1 MSSAILWISIA
12 VVIGLMLWSWS
23 KRSERPS
30 SMINFNQPPIKPTQT
45 PSFDPA
51 MIKQFSPGF
60 DSNKLDQ
67 AQIQLLLSQGKKLEA
82 IKHVRL
88 QTKLGLKEAKD
99 FVEAIERGQSPISPV
114 VVEPQGLQLPED
126 LLREARIVAQQ
137 GNKIQAIKMVREA
150 TKLSLKEAKDLVE
163 SW

>member
-1 MSSAILWISIA
+1 MANEIWWISIA

-30 SMINFNQPPIKPTQT
+30 STINLKQPPIAPSQT
-45 PSFDPA
+45 PSFDPV
-51 MIKQFSPGF
+51 MIKRFSSGF
-60 DSNKLDQ
+60 DPNKLDQ
-67 AQIQLLLSQGKKLEA
+67 ARIHLLLSQGKKLEA
-82 IKHVRL
+82 IKQVRL
-88 QTKLGLKEAKD
+88 QTSLGLKEAKD
-99 FVEAIERGQSPISPV
+99 YVEAIERGQSPTSQV
-114 VVEPQGLQLPED
+114 MVEPSVPQQPED
-126 LLREARIVAQQ
+126 LLREARIIAQQ

>member
-12 VVIGLMLWSWS
+12 VVMGLMLWSWS

-30 SMINFNQPPIKPTQT
+30 SMINFNQPPINPAQ
-45 PSFDPA
+45 PSSFNA
-51 MIKQFSPGF
+51 A
-60 DSNKLDQ
+60 KLDQ

-82 IKHVRL
+82 IKQVRL
-88 QTKLGLKEAKD
+88 QTSLGLKEAKD
-99 FVEAIERGQSPISPV
+99 YVEAIERGLSPISPM
-114 VVEPQGLQLPED
+114 VVEPTVQRLPED
-126 LLREARIVAQQ
+126 LMREAQLVAQQ

-150 TKLSLKEAKDLVE
+150 TKLGLKEAKDLVD

>member
-12 VVIGLMLWSWS
+12 VVMGLMLWSWS

-45 PSFDPA
+45 PSFDSA
-51 MIKQFSPGF
+51 
-60 DSNKLDQ
+60 KLDQ

-88 QTKLGLKEAKD
+88 QTSLGLKEAKD
-99 FVEAIERGQSPISPV
+99 YVEAIERGQSPLSPV
-114 VVEPQGLQLPED
+114 VVEPPVLQLPED
-126 LLREARIVAQQ
+126 LLREAQIVAQQ

>member
-51 MIKQFSPGF
+51 MIKQFSSGF

-82 IKHVRL
+82 IKQVRL
-88 QTKLGLKEAKD
+88 QTSLGLKEAKD
-99 FVEAIERGQSPISPV
+99 YVEAIERGQSPISPI
-114 VVEPQGLQLPED
+114 VVEPQVLQLPED
-126 LLREARIVAQQ
+126 ILREAQIVAQQ

>member
-12 VVIGLMLWSWS
+12 VVMGLMLWSWS

-30 SMINFNQPPIKPTQT
+30 SMINFNQPPINPAR
-45 PSFDPA
+45 PSSFDSA
-51 MIKQFSPGF
+51 
-60 DSNKLDQ
+60 KLDQ

-82 IKHVRL
+82 IKQVRL
-88 QTKLGLKEAKD
+88 QTSLGLKEAKD
-99 FVEAIERGQSPISPV
+99 YVEAIERGLSPISPG
-114 VVEPQGLQLPED
+114 VVEPTVPQLPED
-126 LLREARIVAQQ
+126 LLREAQIVAQQ

>member
-12 VVIGLMLWSWS
+12 VVMGLMLWSWS

-30 SMINFNQPPIKPTQT
+30 SMINFNQPPINPMQ
-45 PSFDPA
+45 PSSFNA
-51 MIKQFSPGF
+51 A
-60 DSNKLDQ
+60 KLDQ

-82 IKHVRL
+82 IKQVRL
-88 QTKLGLKEAKD
+88 QTNLGLKEAKD
-99 FVEAIERGQSPISPV
+99 YVEAIERGLSPISPV
-114 VVEPQGLQLPED
+114 VVEPPVQRLPED
-126 LLREARIVAQQ
+126 LMREAQRVAQQ

-150 TKLSLKEAKDLVE
+150 TKLSLKEAKDLVD